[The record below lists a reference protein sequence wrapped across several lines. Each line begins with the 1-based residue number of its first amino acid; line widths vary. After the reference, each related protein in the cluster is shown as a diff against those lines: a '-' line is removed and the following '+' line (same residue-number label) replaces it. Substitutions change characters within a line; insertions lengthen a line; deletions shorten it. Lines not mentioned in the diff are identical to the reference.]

1 MLLRLQTDDSS
12 FLMMS
17 LNTKCAFTQKL
28 KLITR
33 NVFLLWFNYCS
44 CLQAEVTEVCLENK
58 KYEYVSFKMNF
69 NHSSLD
75 YRDSKSTGIISRD
88 IHTTQPINQ

>member
-1 MLLRLQTDDSS
+1 MCFFCGLITVHVYR
-12 FLMMS
+12 
-17 LNTKCAFTQKL
+17 QKL
-28 KLITR
+28 LK
-33 NVFLLWFNYCS
+33 FL
-44 CLQAEVTEVCLENK
+44 CLENK